1 MESTELSMYMLVQS
15 GHRVALSEK
24 GKHRVGVCFS
34 FLAVE
39 AALADNMYTWYRMK
53 YHSTFNYINSL
64 PPSHFSFSYCHPK
77 VICMSGVTKRLEAH
91 CARWDTHVHHC
102 TCTASVLWI
111 TD

>member
-39 AALADNMYTWYRMK
+39 AALAY
-53 YHSTFNYINSL
+53 
-64 PPSHFSFSYCHPK
+64 
-77 VICMSGVTKRLEAH
+77 
-91 CARWDTHVHHC
+91 
-102 TCTASVLWI
+102 TCTHGI
-111 TD
+111 E